1 MENLR
6 QDIRY
11 AIRML
16 AKNSGITALAVLALA
31 LGIGANTAIFS
42 LVNAVLLRPLPGVTD
57 ADRLVQFER
66 IQRGRVM
73 YNFGYPDYLDYRDR
87 NQSFSGLAAHCA
99 TPVSFTGV
107 SFTGVSFTGVSFAG
121 SATERIRGDL
131 VSGNYFSVLG
141 VKPALG
147 RLLLPED
154 DLAPGVHRVAVLS
167 YDLWQSAFNS
177 DQNAVGETINLNGYD
192 FTVLGVAAKDFKGTV
207 TGSSYDVWV
216 PMAMQR
222 QIIPRMSSGILGDRS
237 AGWISLFGR
246 LKPGILPEQAQAEM
260 RTIASQLEGSYPATN
275 EGRSLNVITGFGLD
289 ADDRAD
295 LRRFLGLLLG
305 VVGLLLLIACGNVA
319 NLLLVRATSRR
330 REIAVR
336 LALGATRARL
346 MRQLLTEGLLL
357 SVLGGALGLLLAPW
371 TASLIVALQQ
381 PAYALRGADLNP
393 DLRVLA
399 FTLFVS
405 LLTGIVFG
413 LAPALQ
419 SSKPD
424 LVTSLKDGA
433 KPAGQRRP
441 QLQKM
446 LVVSQVSLSLVLLIG
461 AGLAIRTMQKALA
474 TDKGFETENLLLMSL
489 DLSIQGYTEPRGKEF
504 YDQLIKRLETV
515 PGIQSA
521 SLAKTVPP
529 NDWSD
534 RLNIFYEGQAPPQ
547 EALRGR
553 DDLGL
558 KVDANIIAPHY
569 FRTLRIPLIQ
579 GREFTDQDKEGAPAV
594 AIISEKLAQKL
605 WPDESA
611 IGRRIAIPFYAGPPR
626 PSVEIIGVA
635 KDTKYRSLMTET
647 PLLLYL
653 PESQNY
659 DGRATVAV
667 RTATDATKFVS
678 AIRNE
683 VKALD
688 TNLPLFAVKTMS
700 DQIAS
705 TLWQQRMAAGLI
717 GIFGLLALVLAAVGL
732 YGVIAHSVAQRTQE
746 IGIRMA
752 LGATS
757 KDVLKLI
764 VKEGLTLAIAGVAV
778 GIAVALAC
786 TRLMSSVLYGVAA
799 NDTATFIV
807 ASALLAVV
815 ALAAS
820 YIPAR
825 RATKVDPSVALKY
838 E

>member
-1 MENLR
+1 MEDLR

-11 AIRML
+11 AFRML
-16 AKNSGITALAVLALA
+16 KKNSGFTVLAVLALA

-42 LVNAVLLRPLPGVTD
+42 LVNAVLLSPLPGVER

-66 IQRGRVM
+66 LQRGRVM
-73 YNFGYPDYLDYRDR
+73 YNFAYPDYLDYRDQ
-87 NQSFSGLAAHCA
+87 NQSFTGVAAHCA
-99 TPVSFTGV
+99 TPVSFTA
-107 SFTGVSFTGVSFAG
+107 ST
-121 SATERIRGDL
+121 TERIRGDL
-131 VSGNYFSVLG
+131 VSGNYFSTLG

-147 RLLLPED
+147 RLLMPED
-154 DLAPGVHRVAVLS
+154 DITPGAHPLAVLS
-167 YDLWQSAFNS
+167 YDFWRRAFNS
-177 DQNAVGETINLNGYD
+177 DSNALGQTINLNGHD
-192 FTVLGVAAKDFKGTV
+192 FTVLGVAARDFKGTL
-207 TGSSYDVWV
+207 TGASFDVWV

-222 QIIPRMSSGILGDRS
+222 QIIPRMSAGILSDRA

-246 LKPGILPEQAQAEM
+246 LKPGTSPEQAQAEL
-260 RTIASQLEGSYPATN
+260 RTIASQLESSYPATN
-275 EGRSLNVITGFGLD
+275 EGRSLSVITGFGLD
-289 ADDRAD
+289 SDDRAD

-319 NLLLVRATSRR
+319 NLLLVRASARR

-336 LALGATRARL
+336 LTLGATRARL

-371 TASLIVALQQ
+371 AAALIVALQQ
-381 PAYALRGADLNP
+381 PAYALRGITLSP

-399 FTLFVS
+399 FTLCIS

-413 LAPALQ
+413 LVPALQ

-424 LVTSLKDGA
+424 LVASLKDGA
-433 KPAGQRRP
+433 RSAGQRRP
-441 QLQKM
+441 RLQKL
-446 LVVSQVSLSLVLLIG
+446 LVVAQVSLSLVLLIS
-461 AGLAIRTMQKALA
+461 AGLAVRTMQKVLA
-474 TDKGFETENLLLMSL
+474 ADRGFKTENMLLMSL
-489 DLSIQGYTEPRGKEF
+489 DLSIQGYAEPQGKAL
-504 YDQLIKRLETV
+504 YDQLIKRLENV
-515 PGIQSA
+515 PGVESA

-534 RLNIFYEGQAPPQ
+534 GVSIFYEGQAPPQ
-547 EALRGR
+547 EVLRGR

-558 KVDANIIAPHY
+558 KVEVNRIAPHY
-569 FRTLRIPLIQ
+569 FHTLGIALLQ
-579 GREFTDQDKEGAPAV
+579 GRDFSDQDKEGASYV

-605 WPDESA
+605 WPGESA
-611 IGRRIAIPFYAGPPR
+611 IGRRIAIPDYSAPTR

-635 KDTKYRSLMTET
+635 KDTKYRSLMTEA

-659 DGRATVAV
+659 DGRATVV
-667 RTATDATKFVS
+667 IRTITDALSFVS
-678 AIRNE
+678 AIRDE
-683 VKALD
+683 VTALD
-688 TNLPLFAVKTMS
+688 KNLPLFSVKTMS

-732 YGVIAHSVAQRTQE
+732 YGVMAHTVAQRTQE

-757 KDVLKLI
+757 TDVLKLV
-764 VKEGLTLAIAGVAV
+764 VKEGLALAIAGVII
-778 GIAVALAC
+778 GIAAAFAC
-786 TRLMSSVLYGVAA
+786 TRLMSNVIYGVSAT
-799 NDTATFIV
+799 DITTFTTA
-807 ASALLAVV
+807 SMLLAAV

-825 RATKVDPSVALKY
+825 RATKVDPMVALKY

>member
-16 AKNSGITALAVLALA
+16 AKNPGITALAVLALA

-57 ADRLVQFER
+57 ADQLVQFER
-66 IQRGRVM
+66 LQRGRVM
-73 YNFGYPDYLDYRDR
+73 YNFGYPDYLDYRDQ

-99 TPVSFTGV
+99 TPVSLTGG
-107 SFTGVSFTGVSFAG
+107 T
-121 SATERIRGDL
+121 TERIRGDL

-147 RLLLPED
+147 RLLFPED
-154 DLAPGVHRVAVLS
+154 DLTPGAHPVAVLS
-167 YDLWQSAFNS
+167 YDLWQTAFNS
-177 DQNAVGETINLNGYD
+177 DPEAIGETINLNGHD

-207 TGSSYDVWV
+207 TGASFDVWV
-216 PMAMQR
+216 PMAMQP
-222 QIIPRMSSGILGDRS
+222 QIIPRMSAGILQDRS

-260 RTIASQLEGSYPATN
+260 RTIASQLESSYPATN
-275 EGRSLNVITGFGLD
+275 EGRSLSVITGFGLD

-295 LRRFLGLLLG
+295 YAKFLGLLLG

-319 NLLLVRATSRR
+319 NLLLVRAASRR

-371 TASLIVALQQ
+371 TADLVVALQQ
-381 PAYALRGADLNP
+381 PAYALRGINLSLDLK
-393 DLRVLA
+393 VLA
-399 FTLFVS
+399 FTVLVS

-413 LAPALQ
+413 LVPALQ

-433 KPAGQRRP
+433 KPAGRRRSR
-441 QLQKM
+441 LQKL

-461 AGLAIRTMQKALA
+461 AGLAVRTMQKVLA
-474 TDKGFETENLLLMSL
+474 TDRGFETENLLLMSL
-489 DLSIQGYTEPRGKEF
+489 DLSIQGYTEPQGKAL
-504 YDQLIKRLETV
+504 YDQLLKRLEAV

-534 RLNIFYEGQAPPQ
+534 RLSIFYEGQAPPQ
-547 EALRGR
+547 EVLRGR

-558 KVDANIIAPHY
+558 RVDANRIAPHY
-569 FRTLRIPLIQ
+569 FRTLGIPLLQ
-579 GREFTDQDKEGAPAV
+579 GREFTDQDKEGTLDV
-594 AIISEKLAQKL
+594 AIISDKLAQKL
-605 WPDESA
+605 WPGESA
-611 IGRRIAIPFYAGPPR
+611 IGRRIAIPVYSGPSR

-635 KDTKYRSLMTET
+635 KDTKYRSLMTEA

-659 DGRATVAV
+659 DGRATLVV
-667 RTATDATKFVS
+667 RTATDATAFVS

-683 VKALD
+683 VNALD
-688 TNLPLFAVKTMS
+688 KNLPLFAVKTMS

-757 KDVLKLI
+757 TDVLKLV
-764 VKEGLTLAIAGVAV
+764 VKEGLALAIIGVIV
-778 GIAVALAC
+778 GIAAAFAC
-786 TRLMSSVLYGVAA
+786 TRLMSSVLYGVGAT
-799 NDTATFIV
+799 DITTFIV

-825 RATKVDPSVALKY
+825 RAAKVDPCVALKY

>member
-1 MENLR
+1 MGNLL

-11 AIRML
+11 AVRML
-16 AKNSGITALAVLALA
+16 AKNPGITALAVLALA

-42 LVNAVLLRPLPGVTD
+42 LVNAVLLRPLPGVED
-57 ADRLVQFER
+57 ADQLVQLER

-73 YNFGYPDYLDYRDR
+73 YNFGYPDYLDYRDQ
-87 NQSFSGLAAHCA
+87 NQSFTGVAAHCA
-99 TPVSFTGV
+99 TPVSFT
-107 SFTGVSFTGVSFAG
+107 A

-131 VSGNYFSVLG
+131 VSGNYFSILG

-147 RLLLPED
+147 RLLYPED
-154 DLAPGVHRVAVLS
+154 DLTPGAHPVAVLS
-167 YDLWQSAFNS
+167 YDLWQKAFNS
-177 DQNAVGETINLNGYD
+177 DQNAVGDTIKLNGHD

-207 TGSSYDVWV
+207 TGASFDVWV
-216 PMAMQR
+216 PMAMQP
-222 QIIPRMSSGILGDRS
+222 QIIPRMSAGILSDRS

-246 LKPGILPEQAQAEM
+246 LKPGIIPTQAEAEM
-260 RTIASQLEGSYPATN
+260 RAIASQLERSYPATN
-275 EGRSLNVITGFGLD
+275 EGRSLSVITGFGLD

-295 LRRFLGLLLG
+295 LGKFLGLLLA

-346 MRQLLTEGLLL
+346 VRQLLTEGLLL

-371 TASLIVALQQ
+371 TADLIVAFQQ
-381 PAYALRGADLNP
+381 PAYALRGANLSP

-399 FTLFVS
+399 FTLTVS

-433 KPAGQRRP
+433 MPAGRRRP
-441 QLQKM
+441 RLQKL
-446 LVVSQVSLSLVLLIG
+446 LVIAQVSLSLVLLIS
-461 AGLAIRTMQKALA
+461 AGLAVRTMQKALA
-474 TDKGFETENLLLMSL
+474 TDRGFETENLLLVSL

-504 YDQLIKRLETV
+504 YDQLIKRLEAV
-515 PGIQSA
+515 PGIESA

-534 RLNIFYEGQAPPQ
+534 RVSIFYEGQAPPQ

-558 KVDANIIAPHY
+558 RVDANIIAPHY
-569 FRTLRIPLIQ
+569 FRTLGIPLFQ
-579 GREFTDQDKEGAPAV
+579 GREFTDRDKEGNPYV

-605 WPDESA
+605 WPGQSA
-611 IGRRIAIPFYAGPPR
+611 IGRRIAIPFYSGPAR

-635 KDTKYRSLMTET
+635 KDTKYRSLMTEA

-659 DGRATVAV
+659 DGRATVVV
-667 RTATDATKFVS
+667 RTSTDATAFVS
-678 AIRNE
+678 AVRNE
-683 VKALD
+683 VNGLD
-688 TNLPLFAVKTMS
+688 KSLPLFAVKTMS

-757 KDVLKLI
+757 TDVLKLI
-764 VKEGLTLAIAGVAV
+764 VKEGLALAATGVIVGVA
-778 GIAVALAC
+778 AAFAC
-786 TRLMSSVLYGVAA
+786 TRLMSSVLYRVS
-799 NDTATFIV
+799 ATDITTFVV
-807 ASALLAVV
+807 ASALLAIV
-815 ALAAS
+815 ALAAT

-825 RATKVDPSVALKY
+825 RAAKVDPMIALKY